1 LLIPQEVRAAAPG
14 YNGRGPGRDGRIGGE
29 KNARPL
35 LVAPRMLKGTLRDFF
50 YAVVTSQ
57 LALLI

>member
-1 LLIPQEVRAAAPG
+1 LSGGWLIAQEVRAAAPG
-14 YNGRGPGRDGRIGGE
+14 YNDRVPGHDGTIGDE

-50 YAVVTSQ
+50 MQ
-57 LALLI
+57 